1 MVSTSPSPPAL
12 SPGRGW
18 SRWARPGEGGR
29 SGWSESV
36 RSGSPHALLLGL
48 SVLLAGTCF
57 GQTTR
62 TALNE
67 VLERAQEAQLN
78 KDFKRAAEQYR
89 EASKLKPAPEIYEK
103 LGLAC
108 FLGNS
113 YPEAIQAFSEAL
125 RLDPERWA
133 SHLFLG
139 ISLYKIYQFQE
150 ARPHIQR
157 ALQLNPSQN
166 DARYWLGLT
175 WSALGKYGAAIE
187 ELWAALQHD
196 SKNVDIFYALT
207 EAYLDFSTVLSKR
220 VGPHSLDQGRRQ
232 ALEDQAGIKKLV
244 ASRGVEP
251 WDQLVREWKE
261 MESRYKDVLSAP
273 QPADEGL
280 YILTRIYGELA
291 QLMAQRVWELEP
303 ESYRAH
309 QLLGEASEGKE
320 DYEKALSEYREALRL
335 APQAPG
341 LHYAIGHAYWQ
352 MKRFDDAIPE
362 LQKELALNAYHS
374 NANYVLGHVYLYRR
388 EVEKAAH
395 HLQVAVEA
403 EPDFVEARKQWG
415 KALSLLHDNQKA
427 AQELERAA
435 AADPEDD
442 SIHYILAGVYKNM
455 GLQGKAQKEMEIFNQ
470 LRHQK
475 HAHDQP
481 PEE

>member
-1 MVSTSPSPPAL
+1 M
-12 SPGRGW
+12 
-18 SRWARPGEGGR
+18 
-29 SGWSESV
+29 
-36 RSGSPHALLLGL
+36 RSGSLHALVLGL
-48 SVLLAGTCF
+48 AVLLAGTCF
-57 GQTTR
+57 GQTPR

-67 VLERAQEAQLN
+67 ILERAQEAQLN

-108 FLGNS
+108 YLGNS
-113 YPEAIQAFSEAL
+113 YREAIEAFSEAL

-139 ISLYKIYQFQE
+139 ISLYKIYQFHE

-157 ALQLNPSQN
+157 AFELNPSQN

-187 ELWAALQHD
+187 ELWGALQKD
-196 SKNVDIFYALT
+196 SKNVDILYALT

-244 ASRGVEP
+244 ARRGVEP

-261 MESRYKDVLSAP
+261 MEGRYKDVLKSPRATVGEGSALP
-273 QPADEGL
+273 RERQALPYQPAEEGL

-291 QLMAQRVWELEP
+291 QLTAQRVWELEP

-309 QLLGEASEGKE
+309 QLVGEASEGKE

-374 NANYVLGHVYLYRR
+374 NANYVLGHIYLYRR

-470 LRHQK
+470 LRLQK